1 MNPRI
6 ETIRKQIE
14 KLKSSTDY
22 DGLKKV
28 FEISHPSDLA
38 EALQNYY
45 PAEAAEY
52 VNMMPR
58 PVALEV
64 LRLIP
69 ESRARNILKEMDVED
84 IPPYLAKMNPD
95 DAADIFLEFDSG
107 VQDKILEHMEDDQ
120 VRQNL
125 INLISHPSDSAG
137 GLMTTEYIAVSE
149 DSTVK
154 EAIKAAREYSGD
166 AEIVYYIYT
175 LDSSQHLSGVLSMRE
190 LIQTDP
196 QKRVEDI
203 VRRDI
208 FKVQVDDD
216 QEEAARLM
224 ERYQLLAIPVVD
236 EYDRL
241 RGIITVDDAMDA
253 LEDETT
259 EDFYKKSGM
268 SSIESMQTERSHR
281 VINASI
287 WTNILVRAPWLIV
300 VGIGGLFA
308 GGVLEAYEQALETWV
323 VLAFFVPLLMDM
335 GGNVGTQSTT
345 IFVRGLTL
353 GHIDPRHFF
362 KDMVRE
368 LVRTGL
374 AIGTLMGVL
383 TFSAGYFWVY
393 FGRGASHNHAFLIGM
408 TVGVSMLLIVCVAS
422 MLGYLIPWIIY
433 KINLDPAAVSDPVVT
448 TIKDITGLL
457 IYFSVANLFLVF

>member
-1 MNPRI
+1 MNQRI
-6 ETIRKQIE
+6 EAIRKQME
-14 KLKSSTDY
+14 KLKDSEDHE
-22 DGLKKV
+22 GLKNI

-45 PAEAAEY
+45 SVQTAEY
-52 VNMMPR
+52 VRLMPHQ
-58 PVALEV
+58 VALEV
-64 LRLIP
+64 LRSIP
-69 ESRARNILKEMDVED
+69 EDRARDILKELAVDE
-84 IPPYLAKMNPD
+84 IPPYLTKMKPD
-95 DAADIFLEFDSG
+95 DAADIFLEFNPQI
-107 VQDKILEHMEDDQ
+107 QDEILEHMENDE

-125 INLISHPSDSAG
+125 INLVSHPSDSAG
-137 GLMTTEYIAVSE
+137 GLMTTEYLAISE
-149 DSTVK
+149 ESTV
-154 EAIKAAREYSGD
+154 EDAIEAARNYSGD

-175 LDSSQHLSGVLSMRE
+175 LDSEQHISGVLSMRE

-196 QKRVEDI
+196 QTPVKDI

-208 FKVQVDDD
+208 FKVKVDDD

-236 EYDRL
+236 EYDRI

-268 SSIESMQTERSHR
+268 SSIESLQTERSHR

-287 WTNILVRAPWLIV
+287 WTNILVRSPWLIV
-300 VGIGGLFA
+300 VGIGGLLA
-308 GGVLEAYEQALETWV
+308 GGVLEVYEQALETWV

-345 IFVRGLTL
+345 IYVRGLTL
-353 GHIDPRHFF
+353 GHIDPRHFL
-362 KDMVRE
+362 KDMLRE

-383 TFSAGYFWVY
+383 TFSAGYTWVY
-393 FGRGASHNHAFLIGM
+393 YWRGAPHSEAILLGM
-408 TVGVSMLLIVCVAS
+408 TVGVSMVLIVSVAS
-422 MLGYLIPWIIY
+422 LLGYLIPWIIH
-433 KINLDPAAVSDPVVT
+433 KLNLDPAAASDPVVT

-457 IYFSVANLFLVF
+457 IYFSVASLFLTF

>member
-1 MNPRI
+1 M
-6 ETIRKQIE
+6 E
-14 KLKSSTDY
+14 KLKDSEDY
-22 DGLKKV
+22 EGLVKV

-38 EALQNYY
+38 EALQDYY
-45 PAEAAEY
+45 PDQAAEY
-52 VNMMPR
+52 INIMPED
-58 PVALEV
+58 VALEV
-64 LRLIP
+64 LQTIP
-69 ESRARNILKEMDVED
+69 ENRARNILKEMEVTQ
-84 IPPYLAKMNPD
+84 IPPYLTGMNPD
-95 DAADIFLEFDSG
+95 DAADIFLEFKPSN
-107 VQDKILEHMEDDQ
+107 QDKILEHMEADE

-125 INLISHPSDSAG
+125 INLVSHPSDSAG
-137 GLMTTEYIAVSE
+137 GLMTTEFLAIPE
-149 DSTVK
+149 ESTVE
-154 EAIKAAREYSGD
+154 EAIEAAREYSGD
-166 AEIVYYIYT
+166 AELVYYIYT
-175 LDSSQHLSGVLSMRE
+175 LDSDQHLSGVLSMRE

-196 QKRVEDI
+196 QKPVKDI

-208 FKVQVDDD
+208 FKVRLEDD

-224 ERYQLLAIPVVD
+224 ERYQLLAVPVVD
-236 EYDRL
+236 ECDRL

-259 EDFYKKSGM
+259 EDFYKKSGL
-268 SSIESMQTERSHR
+268 SSVEALQTERSHR

-287 WTNILVRAPWLIV
+287 WTNIMVRAPWLII
-300 VGIGGLFA
+300 VGIGGLLA

-353 GHIDPRHFF
+353 GHIDPKDFF
-362 KDMVRE
+362 KDMLRE

-383 TFSAGYFWVY
+383 TFGAGYSWVY
-393 FGRGASHNHAFLIGM
+393 FWRAQPHADAFLVAM
-408 TVGVSMLLIVCVAS
+408 TVGVSMLLIIFVAS
-422 MLGYLIPWIIY
+422 MLGYLIPWTIH
-433 KINLDPAAVSDPVVT
+433 KLNLDPAAVSDPIVT

-457 IYFSVANLFLVF
+457 IYFTVASLFLVF